1 MIKPGSD
8 EKQLYKTFED
18 VEYTQILREALVDGL
33 VKVAIIIF
41 LITAASVMRDWVKI
55 NRYENA
61 RAERYIYF
69 DKKKGE
75 YVRGSFNRR
84 DLDDDVKYE

>member
-1 MIKPGSD
+1 MSGNNN
-8 EKQLYKTFED
+8 EKGFWTGGFLD
-18 VEYTQILREALVDGL
+18 ML

-41 LITAASVMRDWVKI
+41 LITAASVLRDWVKI
-55 NRYENA
+55 NRYEPTSD
-61 RAERYIYF
+61 RFIYF

>member
-1 MIKPGSD
+1 M
-8 EKQLYKTFED
+8 
-18 VEYTQILREALVDGL
+18 
-33 VKVAIIIF
+33 KVAIIIL

-55 NRYENA
+55 NRYENVNN
-61 RAERYIYF
+61 ERRIYF

>member
-1 MIKPGSD
+1 MSENNNENGFWTGGFLDS
-8 EKQLYKTFED
+8 
-18 VEYTQILREALVDGL
+18 L
-33 VKVAIIIF
+33 VKVAIIIL

-55 NRYENA
+55 NRYENVNN
-61 RAERYIYF
+61 ERRIYF